1 MFDLQVA
8 FFKPLWIRLA
18 VVAVCL
24 GWAAVEFWT
33 GSTGWALMFGGV
45 GLWSA
50 YEFFVVF
57 NPKDDDKIAKDD
69 T

>member
-8 FFKPLWIRLA
+8 FFRPLWIRLA

-33 GSTGWALMFGGV
+33 GSPGWALMFGGV
-45 GLWSA
+45 GLWCA